1 MKKVIYVPTI
11 TAFDKNQKLDLKA
24 NKRVID
30 FLIKA
35 GVDGLVPLG
44 STGEFTAFSFEQRKS
59 LIELYA
65 NEANGKVDVLAGS
78 ASMDFD
84 ETVKLTDF
92 IYSLG
97 LKGALVLMPYYFGAN
112 QENIYEYYSTLANKT
127 KCDIYIYNYPGRTTC
142 DVAPETVLRLLK
154 NHKNIKGIKDT
165 VGDVAH
171 TKTLAKIVLK
181 EFVNFEIYSGY
192 DDQFCDNITYGG
204 AGCISGLSNIAP
216 DIWVSL
222 VKSAN
227 EKNFDNI
234 VKYANALAK
243 LMDIYALDVNFSLIF
258 KKLLKYQGIDMEERA
273 IFPYNSIKEGKFQKA
288 VEILQQARE
297 LAK

>member
-1 MKKVIYVPTI
+1 MKKVIYVPTV
-11 TAFDKNQKLDLKA
+11 TAFDKNQKLDLDA

-30 FLIKA
+30 FLIKS

-44 STGEFTAFSFEQRKS
+44 STGEFTAFNFEEKKS

-65 NEANGKVDVLAGS
+65 KEAGGKVDVLAGS

-84 ETVKLTDF
+84 ESVKLTNF
-92 IYSLG
+92 IHSLG

-112 QENIYEYYSTLANKT
+112 QDNVYEYYSTLASKT
-127 KCDIYIYNYPGRTTC
+127 KCDIYMYNYPGRTTC
-142 DVAPETVLRLLK
+142 DVAPETILKLLQ

-171 TKTLAKIVLK
+171 TKTMAKIVLS
-181 EFVNFEIYSGY
+181 EFGDFEIYSGY

-216 DIWVSL
+216 DIWVNL

-227 EKNFDNI
+227 EKNFDGI
-234 VKYANALAK
+234 VKYSSALAK
-243 LMDIYALDVNFSLIF
+243 LMDIYALDANFSLIF
-258 KKLLKYQGIDMEERA
+258 KMLLVHQGVDIEQRA
-273 IFPYNSIKEGKFQKA
+273 IFPYNKIADGNFEKA
-288 VEILQQARE
+288 IEILNKARE

>member
-11 TAFDKNQKLDLKA
+11 SAFDQNQKLDFEA

-30 FLIKA
+30 FLIKS

-44 STGEFTAFSFEQRKS
+44 STGEFTAFSFEERKT

-65 NEANGKVDVLAGS
+65 KQADGRVDVLAGS
-78 ASMDFD
+78 ASMDFN

-92 IYSLG
+92 IHSLG

-112 QENIYEYYSTLANKT
+112 QENIYEYYSTLASKT
-127 KCDIYIYNYPGRTTC
+127 KCSIYIYNYPGRTTC
-142 DVAPETVLRLLK
+142 DIAPETILRLLK

-181 EFVNFEIYSGY
+181 EFGDFEIYSGY

-234 VKYANALAK
+234 VKYSRALAK
-243 LMDIYALDVNFSLIF
+243 LMNIYALDVNFSLIF
-258 KKLLKYQGIDMEERA
+258 KMLLKHQGIDLEQRA
-273 IFPYNSIKEGKFQKA
+273 IFPYNYIKDGNFEKA
-288 VEILQQARE
+288 VQILNDARE